1 MTSSSWIVYTAIGLL
16 PFLPPLS
23 EIQLS
28 LQLRALVT
36 RIDQPK
42 VLQHLRL
49 AIGLDLGQVDRERRV
64 VLFVHLNG
72 PARPLEYD
80 RGQDLDDGIRVRGAS
95 LFDGHR
101 IRVQPVVLLLGK

>member
-23 EIQLS
+23 EMQPS

-36 RIDQPK
+36 RIDQPE

-49 AIGLDLGQVDRERRV
+49 AVGLDLGQVDREWRV
-64 VLFVHLNG
+64 VLFIHLNG
-72 PARPLEYD
+72 PARPLKDY
-80 RGQDLDDGIRVRGAS
+80 RGQRLKNGIGLRGAH
-95 LFDGHR
+95 LFDSHGV
-101 IRVQPVVLLLGK
+101 RVHTVVLL